1 MKRVNAVASSL
12 GAGIVFGMMFLITSN
27 IIGRKLG
34 YPLLGAIGVA
44 GFMLAIVVFLGLSHC
59 EEKESHIRVEFLIHH
74 LTPKI
79 RMVVLIFD
87 YLVALLLFTTMTV
100 VTGIDSA
107 HSFQI
112 KEMLTGAVLL
122 PEYPVKA
129 IVTLGCAL
137 MSIQVLLNIIR
148 FIKQRRLESR
158 TERVR
163 KEFA

>member
-1 MKRVNAVASSL
+1 MKRVNGVASSL
-12 GAGIVFGMMFLITSN
+12 GAGIVFGMMFLITFN
-27 IIGRKLG
+27 IVGRKLG
-34 YPLLGAIGVA
+34 FPLPGAVGVA

-74 LTPKI
+74 LRPKI

-87 YLVALLLFTTMTV
+87 YLVALLLFTAMAV
-100 VTGIDSA
+100 ATGIDSI

-112 KEMLTGAVLL
+112 KETLTGAVSL

-129 IVTLGCAL
+129 IITLGCGL
-137 MSIQVLLNIIR
+137 MSIQVLLNTIR

-158 TERVR
+158 AERVR